1 MAIEQPAYRVLLK
14 EAAYEVRQYDPLILA
29 VSQEEDLRG
38 YSGFGNVFDYIQ
50 GNNAQHQKI
59 AMTAPVINE
68 LSDRAMTTAFV
79 MPKTLGMTDL
89 PQPTSQRLA
98 LQEKP
103 ARMVAVLRF
112 SGNVKP
118 AVIAEKARLLQ
129 AWITQHGYLPVG
141 SNEVARYNPP
151 FIPGVLKRNE
161 VWLEV
166 LPPQ

>member
-14 EAAYEVRQYDPLILA
+14 KAAFEVRQYDPLILA
-29 VSQEEDLRG
+29 VSSEDDLRG

-50 GNNAQHQKI
+50 GNNAQQKKI

-68 LSDRAMTTAFV
+68 LSDSAMTTAFV
-79 MPKTLGMTDL
+79 MPKTLGMADL
-89 PQPTSQRLA
+89 PQPKSSRLS

-103 ARMVAVLRF
+103 ARTVAVLRF
-112 SGNVKP
+112 NGNVKP

-129 AWITQHGYLPVG
+129 AWIAQHGYLPVG
-141 SNEVARYNPP
+141 SIEVARYNPP
-151 FIPGVLKRNE
+151 FIPGVLKHNE

-166 LPPQ
+166 LKPQ